1 MIWVRNTVP
10 SSLLVLYLAI
20 SSSFSIMGSDA
31 ANIVAEAEAFVNKF
45 NTDYEAKHLAF
56 ENQFWGT
63 KMALSGD
70 FSAEKLSKTKT
81 EMEDLLSDYGRYIF
95 DCRESSRREENEKNF
110 GLIATGIKVSKDD
123 R

>member
-1 MIWVRNTVP
+1 
-10 SSLLVLYLAI
+10 
-20 SSSFSIMGSDA
+20 MGSDA

-70 FSAEKLSKTKT
+70 FSAEKLSKTKA
-81 EMEDLLSDYGRYIF
+81 EMEDLLSD
-95 DCRESSRREENEKNF
+95 
-110 GLIATGIKVSKDD
+110 
-123 R
+123 